1 MKPANVQNYL
11 LHGGNDVDFTE
22 VRPIF
27 NKRQTVHKKGK
38 VSFNYGGK
46 PNKLSAKSLLI
57 SKDFTLSSK

>member
-27 NKRQTVHKKGK
+27 NKRHKKQQSIKKEKFPLITVGNRINLVRK
-38 VSFNYGGK
+38 VCS
-46 PNKLSAKSLLI
+46 LAKI
-57 SKDFTLSSK
+57 SH